1 MMDLELFVSDHERVH
16 HEFFGGSVAEIP
28 MIE

>member
-1 MMDLELFVSDHERVH
+1 MAKPPIVSDHERVH
-16 HEFFGGSVAEIP
+16 HEFFGGTVAENS